1 MSLRALSQPHGI
13 PLRTLQ
19 RRSSAEGW
27 VALRE
32 KARAG
37 RGRECGTG
45 EPRPVMDGEGGAAA
59 GDMAGGAEDVEI
71 AMRIRRQL
79 LRKLEQATDV
89 IPCDATEMK
98 TQDEGNTVKLLKLRD
113 LTAAY
118 KDLVEDIPTEDSG
131 KQVPK
136 VIIDV

>member
-1 MSLRALSQPHGI
+1 MREMAKAGHG
-13 PLRTLQ
+13 Q
-19 RRSSAEGW
+19 VS
-27 VALRE
+27 
-32 KARAG
+32 
-37 RGRECGTG
+37 GTG
-45 EPRPVMDGEGGAAA
+45 EPQPAKDGESGAVGGN
-59 GDMAGGAEDVEI
+59 MAGAAEDVEI

-118 KDLVEDIPTEDSG
+118 KDLVEDIPTEDGGSG
-131 KQVPK
+131 APK

>member
-13 PLRTLQ
+13 PLCTLQ

-32 KARAG
+32 RAKAR
-37 RGRECGTG
+37 RGQES
-45 EPRPVMDGEGGAAA
+45 GAAA
-59 GDMAGGAEDVEI
+59 GNVTGAAEDAEI

-118 KDLVEDIPTEDSG
+118 KDLVEDIPTEDGG
-131 KQVPK
+131 KEVPK

>member
-1 MSLRALSQPHGI
+1 MSLRSLTQRHGI
-13 PLRTLQ
+13 PLSALQ

-32 KARAG
+32 RAKAA
-37 RGRECGTG
+37 RGPERDTG
-45 EPRPVMDGEGGAAA
+45 EPRPVTDGGGGAAA
-59 GDMAGGAEDVEI
+59 GGGAGAAEDVEI

-118 KDLVEDIPTEDSG
+118 KDLVEDIPTEDGG
-131 KQVPK
+131 KPAPK

>member
-1 MSLRALSQPHGI
+1 MRLLTQRHGI
-13 PLRTLQ
+13 PLSTLQ

-37 RGRECGTG
+37 RGQKGDVG
-45 EPRPVMDGEGGAAA
+45 EPRPVKDDESGAAA
-59 GDMAGGAEDVEI
+59 RNRTGSAGDVEI

-118 KDLVEDIPTEDSG
+118 KDLVEDIPTEDGGSG
-131 KQVPK
+131 APK
-136 VIIDV
+136 VVIDV

>member
-1 MSLRALSQPHGI
+1 MAGDMSLRALAQRHGI

-27 VALRE
+27 VVLRE
-32 KARAG
+32 TAKAG
-37 RGRECGTG
+37 RGRENGAG
-45 EPRPVMDGEGGAAA
+45 EPRPAMDGEGGAA
-59 GDMAGGAEDVEI
+59 GDAEI
-71 AMRIRRQL
+71 AMRIRRRL

-89 IPCDATEMK
+89 IPSDATEMK

-118 KDLVEDIPTEDSG
+118 KDLVEDIPTEDGGSG
-131 KQVPK
+131 APK